1 MARRTD
7 RGEKAALTG
16 PGGEPPNKRLK
27 RDADSLAAA
36 ARLSRNVRQA
46 KNLDGAS
53 VQMGYNDQ

>member
-36 ARLSRNVRQA
+36 ARLSRNIRHQDSCYFALTVRI
-46 KNLDGAS
+46 S
-53 VQMGYNDQ
+53 I